1 MRATRPA
8 DVEDRLSNDAARA
21 LLGIGGLNV
30 LKGCALGQAGRERG
44 LIEVGQGGGEL
55 LHPRDERRAITAGHI
70 PLTLEEQLVH
80 LPELA
85 LQAGAGGGL
94 GGADA
99 TLTMVEHRAEDEIHL
114 SLAHVLIYDD
124 RLYR

>member
-8 DVEDRLSNDAARA
+8 DVEDRLADNAARA

-30 LKGCALGQAGRERG
+30 LKGRPLGEAGGERG
-44 LIEVGQGGGEL
+44 LIQVRQGRREL
-55 LHPRDERRAITAGHI
+55 LHGGYECCVITARDI
-70 PLTLEEQLVH
+70 TLPLEKQLVH

-94 GGADA
+94 GGAYTA
-99 TLTMVEHRAEDEIHL
+99 LAMIEHGTEDELHL
-114 SLAHVLIYDD
+114 PLAHVSIYDF